1 VSTTVRDQRP
11 SSRRLARGLRPRG
24 PLAIAGLIL
33 LVLLGAAAAA
43 AYIDDQGHSDRLA
56 PGVRIGGVDVGGLSV
71 DAARTRLVQ
80 RAVAPRRRTLT
91 VHAAG
96 RTFVLSPNQ
105 SRLTADLDV
114 ALSRARA
121 DSRRGWLGVRVWHDL
136 TGQRLEE
143 SVALKLHYAP
153 GVLPRLVTRIAAA
166 VRRAPRDASVTPSA
180 SGLTV
185 TPAHG
190 GRALDAPALRGR
202 LASALLFPSRPADIP
217 TTTKFV
223 APKVSSAQLAAKD
236 AAYIIVDRHDHVLRF
251 YDHLKLARSF
261 PIAVGRQGLETP
273 QGLYDVQWKQTNPSW
288 YVPNSAWAGK
298 LAGKVIPPGPDDPIK
313 ARWMAFNGGAGI
325 HGIDPSEYGSIGHDA
340 SHGCVR
346 MRIPDVISL
355 YAHTPVGTPVYVA

>member
-1 VSTTVRDQRP
+1 MSTTAR
-11 SSRRLARGLRPRG
+11 SRRLSPRRLATGLRPRG
-24 PLAIAGLIL
+24 PLAVVGLLL
-33 LVLLGAAAAA
+33 LVLVGAAAAA
-43 AYIDDQGHSDRLA
+43 AYIDDQAHRDRLA

-71 DAARTRLVQ
+71 DAARTRLIE

-96 RTFVLSPNQ
+96 RTFVLSPAQ

-114 ALSRARA
+114 ALARARA
-121 DSRRGWLGVRVWHDL
+121 DSRRGWLGVRVMHDL
-136 TGQRLEE
+136 TGQRLDE

-153 GVLPRLVTRIAAA
+153 GVLPRLVTRVAAA

-180 SGLTV
+180 TGLTV

-190 GRALDAPALRGR
+190 GRALDAPALRQR
-202 LASALLFPSRPADIP
+202 LASALLFTSRPADIA

-223 APKVSSAQLAAKD
+223 APKVSTAQLAAKD

-251 YDHLKLARSF
+251 YDHLKPARTF